1 MPILN
6 QGFLVLAA
14 IGVNF
19 FDDFFSDG
27 ASPLLVVLLGILAAP
42 YLQLLARCGPEGTIC
57 ANSRD
62 EHIRRAISSRR
73 QYRPLLPELAGIPH
87 VFSRG

>member
-14 IGVNF
+14 IGVDL

-27 ASPLLVVLLGILAAP
+27 ASTLLVVLLGILAAP
-42 YLQLLARCGPEGTIC
+42 DLQLLARCVPEGTIC
-57 ANSRD
+57 AYSGD
-62 EHIRRAISSRR
+62 EHIRRAISCRR
-73 QYRPLLPELAGIPH
+73 
-87 VFSRG
+87 